1 MFVKGMLF
9 MEENILIKLN
19 FKDLKEFMSLI
30 ENNKAMSVSK
40 NMSNKNL
47 LCAGK
52 CDKDGWTVI
61 LKEKDYR
68 QVKNILNNGILIK
81 YKSSIRW

>member
-68 QVKNILNNGILIK
+68 QVQGILNNGILST
-81 YKSSIRW
+81 YKSSIRC

>member
-1 MFVKGMLF
+1 

-30 ENNKAMSVSK
+30 ENNKVMSVSK

-52 CDKDGWTVI
+52 
-61 LKEKDYR
+61 
-68 QVKNILNNGILIK
+68 
-81 YKSSIRW
+81 

>member
-1 MFVKGMLF
+1 

-52 CDKDGWTVI
+52 CDKNGWTVI
-61 LKEKDYR
+61 LKAKDYR
-68 QVKNILNNGILIK
+68 QVQGILNNEILST
-81 YKSSIRW
+81 YKSSIRC